1 MKRCANAN
9 EGSLL
14 IGVCQFSNALWI
26 CSFSNSTIPDS
37 NSLRASG
44 RDVVMLMLVAC
55 EAGGCFRSTPALAES
70 AERHTRISPQQRAH
84 IGNFRML
91 ELKLR
96 LPCTAVPDRLRG

>member
-9 EGSLL
+9 EGSFL
-14 IGVCQFSNALWI
+14 IAVCQFSNATWI

-55 EAGGCFRSTPALAES
+55 EAGGCFRSMAA
-70 AERHTRISPQQRAH
+70 
-84 IGNFRML
+84 
-91 ELKLR
+91 
-96 LPCTAVPDRLRG
+96 